1 MLYSVTTQISS
12 ITSMFFSFGLKYKF
26 EQGTKTTRKTDLPFS
41 QFMCFWHDFT
51 MFHHLKHLKPFVLF
65 LSHFYLNFCHI
76 KWPLFFP
83 SLFMS
88 RNNSRKNDQK
98 WPPST
103 FHRHSFQLQMDII
116 KSWSSFNIHL
126 HNRSRTLRVVALRGK
141 KCVIGNDYNA
151 AQADTYNYLFIM
163 HLLKHKCTLL
173 SHSASY
179 FTHKPGNG
187 VGF

>member
-1 MLYSVTTQISS
+1 MLYPVTTQNFSIIS
-12 ITSMFFSFGLKYKF
+12 TFFSFGLKYKF
-26 EQGTKTTRKTDLPFS
+26 EQDTKTSRKTDLPFS
-41 QFMCFWHDFT
+41 RFMCFWYDFT
-51 MFHHLKHLKPFVLF
+51 MIDHLEHLKPCVLF
-65 LSHFYLNFCHI
+65 LSHFYLIFLPH
-76 KWPLFFP
+76 KMASFFP

-98 WPPST
+98 LPPST
-103 FHRHSFQLQMDII
+103 FLHHSFQDII

-126 HNRSRTLRVVALRGK
+126 HNRSRTLRAAALKGK
-141 KCVIGNDYNA
+141 ECVIGNDYNTD
-151 AQADTYNYLFIM
+151 QADTYNYLFIM
-163 HLLKHKCTLL
+163 HPLKHKCTLL